1 MGIANKWLQSETG
14 LAMDNRSC
22 ENLALH
28 NSTDCGDQSCI
39 CNAPEVN
46 GKFTPVHV
54 HTNVTV
60 EARNEHDNTETN
72 PNPNHDP
79 SVLTL
84 TRDIVISTSVMQQ
97 MWIFGLV

>member
-1 MGIANKWLQSETG
+1 
-14 LAMDNRSC
+14 MDDRYR

-28 NSTDCGDQSCI
+28 DSTDCGDQSC
-39 CNAPEVN
+39 NAPEVY
-46 GKFTPVHV
+46 GKFAPVHV

-97 MWIFGLV
+97 M